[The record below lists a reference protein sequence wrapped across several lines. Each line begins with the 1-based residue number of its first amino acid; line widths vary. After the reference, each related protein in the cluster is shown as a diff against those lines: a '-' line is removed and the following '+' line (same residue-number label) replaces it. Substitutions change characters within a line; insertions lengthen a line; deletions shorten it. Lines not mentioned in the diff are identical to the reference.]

1 MPHAH
6 DLTLLGLGL
15 HAYPLLVELA
25 GAAWGRPPEEL
36 KVQVIHNLPASLDM
50 LQDTI
55 PDDWPGPHFV
65 SLDQWVPGPGDGVR
79 MPGVLREPAASLV
92 WQVMSAATG
101 LDVAQLGVIV
111 HPTAEVA
118 PSAFLGPG
126 TWVQPGAT
134 IATMSRLGMC
144 CHVNR
149 MASVGHHNHWGSFS
163 RINPGAHTA
172 GSVVLGERVTVGM
185 GALVREGVRV
195 GDGAIIGAGSLVLKD
210 VAEGHTVMGVPAK
223 PRHVKND
230 QP

>member
-1 MPHAH
+1 
-6 DLTLLGLGL
+6 
-15 HAYPLLVELA
+15 
-25 GAAWGRPPEEL
+25 
-36 KVQVIHNLPASLDM
+36 
-50 LQDTI
+50 
-55 PDDWPGPHFV
+55 
-65 SLDQWVPGPGDGVR
+65 
-79 MPGVLREPAASLV
+79 
-92 WQVMSAATG
+92 MSN
-101 LDVAQLGVIV
+101 
-111 HPTAEVA
+111 
-118 PSAFLGPG
+118 
-126 TWVQPGAT
+126 
-134 IATMSRLGMC
+134 LGMC
-144 CHVNR
+144 CYVNR